1 MGIHIRQTRMI
12 AVVGVLA
19 LGGASVVAAQ
29 DTSAASR
36 HDTSGYQQS
45 GSQTDTMQAGA
56 ARSGMSD
63 TSQYNPNGAST
74 DTALKAKPGVQ
85 TGPTA
90 GDSSRMHGQ
99 DTSSYKSSGSQDT
112 SSYKS
117 SGSQDTSSYKSSGSQ
132 DTSSYKSSGNQA
144 DTTGRV
150 NKTTRSGYQYHG
162 PGSDT
167 ALDAKAGTQTGPAPG
182 DTGRMHRRRHH
193 MRMSAMDT
201 VVCKDGSNSA
211 NSKSGACGAHGG
223 VDTAATWA
231 AMKAR
236 GGWHGR
242 PGAASDTGMSKS
254 RTSSDTGM
262 SKSRTSSDTSMGK
275 SSTSTDTSSSSTS
288 RSSP

>member
-29 DTSAASR
+29 DTSAATR
-36 HDTSGYQQS
+36 QDTSGYQQS
-45 GSQTDTMQAGA
+45 GNQTDTMQAGA
-56 ARSGMSD
+56 ARSD
-63 TSQYNPNGAST
+63 TSQYQSNGAAT

-90 GDSSRMHGQ
+90 GDSSRMG
-99 DTSSYKSSGSQDT
+99 G
-112 SSYKS
+112 
-117 SGSQDTSSYKSSGSQ
+117 QDTSSYKSSGSQ

-144 DTTGRV
+144 DTSQAGQV
-150 NKTTRSGYQYHG
+150 NRTDKSGYKYHG
-162 PGSDT
+162 AATDT
-167 ALDAKAGTQTGPAPG
+167 ALKAEPGVQTGPTAG
-182 DTGRMHRRRHH
+182 DTGQVHHRRHR

-201 VVCKDGSNSA
+201 VVCKDGSNAA
-211 NSKSGACGAHGG
+211 NGGSGVCGSHGG

-236 GGWHGR
+236 GGWHGK
-242 PGAASDTGMSKS
+242 PGASSDTSSGKS
-254 RTSSDTGM
+254 RTSSDSSSG
-262 SKSRTSSDTSMGK
+262 KSSTSSDTS
-275 SSTSTDTSSSSTS
+275 SSSSA

>member
-1 MGIHIRQTRMI
+1 MGGDQAADGKSSKRGWETMGIHIRQTRMI
-12 AVVGVLA
+12 VVVGVLA

-29 DTSAASR
+29 DTSAATR

-56 ARSGMSD
+56 ARSD
-63 TSQYNPNGAST
+63 TGYKYNGAAT

-90 GDSSRMHGQ
+90 GDSSRMGGGQ
-99 DTSSYKSSGSQDT
+99 DTSSYKSSGGQDT

-117 SGSQDTSSYKSSGSQ
+117 SGGQ
-132 DTSSYKSSGNQA
+132 DTSSYKSSGNQT
-144 DTTGRV
+144 DTSQSGQVDRTE
-150 NKTTRSGYQYHG
+150 KSGYKYHG
-162 PGSDT
+162 AATDT
-167 ALDAKAGTQTGPAPG
+167 ALKAEPGVQTGPTAG
-182 DTGRMHRRRHH
+182 DTGQVHHRRHR

-211 NSKSGACGAHGG
+211 NKGSGVCGSHGG

-236 GGWHGR
+236 GGWH
-242 PGAASDTGMSKS
+242 SKS
-254 RTSSDTGM
+254 GRASSDSTSGQQ
-262 SKSRTSSDTSMGK
+262 SSD
-275 SSTSTDTSSSSTS
+275 SSTSTGKSGATSKDTTSPGST
-288 RSSP
+288 RSP

>member
-19 LGGASVVAAQ
+19 LGAASVAAAQ
-29 DTSAASR
+29 DTSAAAPQ
-36 HDTSGYQQS
+36 DTSGYQQS
-45 GSQTDTMQAGA
+45 RNQTDTMQAGA
-56 ARSGMSD
+56 ARSD
-63 TSQYNPNGAST
+63 TSDSSGYKYNGAGS

-90 GDSSRMHGQ
+90 DDSSRMGGGQ
-99 DTSSYKSSGSQDT
+99 DTSSYKSSGGQDT

-117 SGSQDTSSYKSSGSQ
+117 SGGQ
-132 DTSSYKSSGNQA
+132 DTSSYKSSGNQTDTSEA
-144 DTTGRV
+144 GQVNRTSKSGYKYHGAATDTTL
-150 NKTTRSGYQYHG
+150 KAE
-162 PGSDT
+162 PGV
-167 ALDAKAGTQTGPAPG
+167 QTGPAAG
-182 DTGRMHRRRHH
+182 DSGRMHHRRHG

-211 NSKSGACGAHGG
+211 NSASGACGSHGG

-236 GGWHGR
+236 GGWH
-242 PGAASDTGMSKS
+242 SKS
-254 RTSSDTGM
+254 GRASSDSSSGQPNG
-262 SKSRTSSDTSMGK
+262 TSSDTS
-275 SSTSTDTSSSSTS
+275 SSSST

>member
-36 HDTSGYQQS
+36 RDTSGYQQS
-45 GSQTDTMQAGA
+45 GNQTDTMQAGA

-63 TSQYNPNGAST
+63 TSQYKSNGAST

-117 SGSQDTSSYKSSGSQ
+117 SG
-132 DTSSYKSSGNQA
+132 NQA
-144 DTTGRV
+144 DTSGRV
-150 NKTTRSGYQYHG
+150 NKTTRSGYKYHG

-167 ALDAKAGTQTGPAPG
+167 ALDAKAGTQTGPAAG

-211 NSKSGACGAHGG
+211 NSKSGACSAHGG

-236 GGWHGR
+236 GGWRGR

-254 RTSSDTGM
+254 RTST
-262 SKSRTSSDTSMGK
+262 DTSMGK
-275 SSTSTDTSSSSTS
+275 SRTSKDSSSSSTS